1 MRTFIAIEIPGR
13 IRERIQELLD
23 VLRRTPSDI
32 RWSRPEALH
41 ITLKFL
47 GEIPAEKV
55 EEVKARLKAISSLA
69 PLPIQLEGAGFFPN
83 ERSPRVI
90 WLGIQAGVG
99 LRELAASVED
109 CLVPLGFPKENRP
122 FSAHLTLGRVRAPNS
137 FAALREI
144 LRSREPLEM
153 GSFTAQEFY
162 LYESQLTS
170 DGSIYRKIAR
180 FPLAAPAPAEA
191 SQ

>member
-32 RWSRPEALH
+32 RWSRPEGLH

-55 EEVKARLKAISSLA
+55 EEVKAGLKAISSLA

-90 WLGIQAGVG
+90 WLGIQAGAG

-109 CLVPLGFPKENRP
+109 CLVPLGFP
-122 FSAHLTLGRVRAPNS
+122 
-137 FAALREI
+137 
-144 LRSREPLEM
+144 
-153 GSFTAQEFY
+153 
-162 LYESQLTS
+162 
-170 DGSIYRKIAR
+170 
-180 FPLAAPAPAEA
+180 
-191 SQ
+191 